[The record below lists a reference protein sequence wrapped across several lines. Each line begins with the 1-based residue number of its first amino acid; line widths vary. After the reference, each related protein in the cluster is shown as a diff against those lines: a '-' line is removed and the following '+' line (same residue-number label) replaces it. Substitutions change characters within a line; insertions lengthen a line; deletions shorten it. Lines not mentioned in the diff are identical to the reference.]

1 MKYEEIIGI
10 EGGIHVMMVMLLMVM
25 DVAQLELL
33 KLDGIAQEELLKLEI
48 LVLKFVETDL
58 MMEHLVVMI

>member
-25 DVAQLELL
+25 DVVQLELQ